1 MHWSTLINSHVT
13 LVFIWLEHE
22 SWGNFHANSH
32 FSAALI
38 NAHPRLTGASI
49 YTSLWEYYCLWS
61 PFRRGWVR
69 CVTFNLITVT
79 SHVCI
84 VSDRFLLRSRNAS
97 RKFKLSQY
105 RTCSNCSEC
114 GKFQLVF
121 RKQPEVYVIQFKFRP
136 KNESSLCNI
145 HPCIMRNWFEL
156 ICKIIRCPAIMS

>member
-49 YTSLWEYYCLWS
+49 YTLLWEYYCLWS

-69 CVTFNLITVT
+69 CVTFNLCRIGFCFVRETPPGNLNYHNIGLAQTVA
-79 SHVCI
+79 SVENFNL
-84 VSDRFLLRSRNAS
+84 VSGNN
-97 RKFKLSQY
+97 RKYMWS
-105 RTCSNCSEC
+105 S
-114 GKFQLVF
+114 
-121 RKQPEVYVIQFKFRP
+121 
-136 KNESSLCNI
+136 SSLDRKMN
-145 HPCIMRNWFEL
+145 HPCATSMHHAEL
-156 ICKIIRCPAIMS
+156 IRINLQLKLYAVLQLCLKLQT